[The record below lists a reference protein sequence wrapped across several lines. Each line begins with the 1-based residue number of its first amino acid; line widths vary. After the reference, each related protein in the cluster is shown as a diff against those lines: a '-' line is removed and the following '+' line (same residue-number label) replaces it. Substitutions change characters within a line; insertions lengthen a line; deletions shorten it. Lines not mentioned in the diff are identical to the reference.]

1 VTSPFPNQ
9 ADSTKRGDWLFDLS
23 LALIGVT
30 AVLVPYLGVIAL
42 YADLDTAQLVVASL
56 TGVALFAGLV
66 WRRHHP
72 VFFMVWVLIMVA
84 IHAIFVPLP
93 FVGLVTVPVAIHAV
107 TRFSALKVQWP
118 VLVLWLVVAV
128 ACPLRWYFV
137 HTRSEELL
145 AVAILGMI
153 SFLGVVLAAYAVGRR
168 GSDLTRRRQE
178 SKEIALER
186 QRSDLEIEASDQRAA
201 DLESRAALAD
211 DLHDGLAHAISL
223 ILIQAEEAKALVT
236 THPAQAIRSL
246 EAISGTARETLTELR
261 RVVRVMR
268 SEDVEEAIAQ
278 SPAPSLDDIPQLIED
293 AGAELTISGDPVE
306 VDAAL
311 SLTIYRIIQEALTNV
326 LTHAGPDADPQVC
339 LDWGTDD
346 VEISITN
353 DATDFEGP
361 QNSNG
366 QGLDTMADR
375 VAALDGMMETGPTDD
390 GGFRVWSCLPYSWDD
405 PAAGAAEEPDAAEEP
420 EAEDEP
426 AAESD

>member
-1 VTSPFPNQ
+1 MTSPLPNQ
-9 ADSTKRGDWLFDLS
+9 ADSTKRSDWLFDLS

-30 AVLVPYLGVIAL
+30 AVLAPYLGVIAL
-42 YADLDTAQLVVASL
+42 YADLSTAQLVVATL
-56 TGVALFAGLV
+56 AGLALFAGLV

-72 VFFMVWVLIMVA
+72 LFFMVWVLIMVA
-84 IHAIFVPLP
+84 VHTVFVPLP

-107 TRFSALKVQWP
+107 TRFSALRVQWP
-118 VLVLWLVVAV
+118 VLVLWVVAAV
-128 ACPLRWYFV
+128 ACPLRWYLV
-137 HTRSEELL
+137 HTRTDEAL
-145 AVAILGMI
+145 VITILGMV
-153 SFLGVVLAAYAVGRR
+153 SFLGVVWAAYAVGRR

-178 SKEIALER
+178 SEETALDQ

-246 EAISGTARETLTELR
+246 DAISGTGRETLTELR

-278 SPAPSLDDIPQLIED
+278 SPAPSLDDLPQLIED
-293 AGAELTISGDPVE
+293 AGAELTVSGDPID

-311 SLTIYRIIQEALTNV
+311 GLTIYRIVQEALTNV

-339 LDWGTDD
+339 LDWGADD

-375 VAALDGMMETGPTDD
+375 VAAVDGMMETGPTDD
-390 GGFRVWSCLPYSWDD
+390 GGFRVWSCLPYAWGDQ
-405 PAAGAAEEPDAAEEP
+405 AEP
-420 EAEDEP
+420 EDQEPEDAPEPEEDEP
-426 AAESD
+426 AAEAD